1 MTFQLMLQYAI
12 RRFLQMI
19 PTLLGVALVT
29 FLIMRLIPGDPTAM
43 MGDRISED
51 VRARLRAE
59 WHLDE
64 PAWKQ
69 FALFL
74 KGVAT
79 ADLGMS
85 WRFQT
90 TPVVAMVS
98 DAFANTLKLG
108 VAAFILSVTL
118 GVSMGIVA
126 ALFKGTWIDRGILAV
141 ALLGI
146 STPVFVVGIALIIL
160 AVAVGYRHFG
170 GTGFGEHVDP
180 RFLLLPA
187 VTLGSRSIAY
197 LARMTRSAVLEVA
210 DADFLRTARA
220 KGVAEHV
227 VILRHLMRNA
237 LIPVITVIGLNF
249 ADYLTG
255 AILVE
260 SVFQWPG
267 IGFLLRKAIE
277 FRDMPVIIAGVLFTT
292 FVFVLINF
300 VVDLAYALADP
311 RIRYNGD

>member
-1 MTFQLMLQYAI
+1 MLTYAA
-12 RRFLQMI
+12 RRFLQVI

-29 FLIMRLIPGDPTAM
+29 FLIMRLIPGDPTSM
-43 MGDRISED
+43 MGDRMSED
-51 VRARLRAE
+51 VRTRLRAE

-79 ADLGMS
+79 GDLGTS

-90 TPVVAMVS
+90 TPVIAMVGH
-98 DAFANTLKLG
+98 AFVNTLKLG
-108 VAAFILSVTL
+108 VAAFLLSITF
-118 GVSMGIVA
+118 GISMGIVS
-126 ALFKGTWIDRGILAV
+126 ALFKGTWVDRAILAI
-141 ALLGI
+141 ALVGI
-146 STPVFVVGIALIIL
+146 STPVFVVGIGLIIL

-170 GTGFGEHVDP
+170 GTGFGEGMDP

-187 VTLGSRSIAY
+187 ITLGSRSIAY
-197 LARMTRSAVLEVA
+197 LSRMTRTAVLEVA

-220 KGVAEHV
+220 KGLPERT
-227 VILRHLMRNA
+227 VILRHLLRNA
-237 LIPVITVIGLNF
+237 MIPIITVVGLNF
-249 ADYLTG
+249 AEYLTG
-255 AILVE
+255 AILTE

-277 FRDMPVIIAGVLFTT
+277 FRDMPVIMAGVLATT
-292 FVFVLINF
+292 FVFVIINF
-300 VVDLAYALADP
+300 LVDIAYGWADP
-311 RIRYNGD
+311 RIRMGGGE

>member
-1 MTFQLMLQYAI
+1 MLAYTA

-51 VRARLRAE
+51 VRSRLRAE

-74 KGVAT
+74 KGAAT
-79 ADLGMS
+79 GDLGNS

-90 TPVVAMVS
+90 TPVLEMVTN
-98 DAFANTLKLG
+98 AFANTLKLG
-108 VAAFILSVTL
+108 VAAFILSLTL
-118 GVSMGIVA
+118 GISMGITA
-126 ALFKGTWIDRGILAV
+126 ALFKGTWIDKTILAV
-141 ALLGI
+141 ALVGI
-146 STPVFVVGIALIIL
+146 STPVFVVGIGLIIM

-170 GTGFGEHVDP
+170 GTGFGEGMDV

-187 VTLGSRSIAY
+187 ITLGSRSIAY
-197 LARMTRSAVLEVA
+197 LSRMTRSAVLEVA

-220 KGVAEHV
+220 KGVAERV
-227 VILRHLMRNA
+227 VIGRHLMRNA
-237 LIPVITVIGLNF
+237 LIPIITVVGLNF

-277 FRDMPVIIAGVLFTT
+277 FRDMPVIMAGVLITT
-292 FVFVLINF
+292 FVFVTINF
-300 VVDLAYALADP
+300 LVDIAYAWADP
-311 RIRYNGD
+311 RIRYQNED